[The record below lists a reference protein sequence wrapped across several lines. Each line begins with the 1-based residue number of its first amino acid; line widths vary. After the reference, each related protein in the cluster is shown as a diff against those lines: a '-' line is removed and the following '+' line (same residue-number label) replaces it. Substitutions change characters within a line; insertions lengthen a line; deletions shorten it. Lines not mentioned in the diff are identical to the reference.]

1 MLSAL
6 LVAAWQETALL
17 TSEVSWARGV
27 LPPAHLMLNPSASC
41 EKTSIPA
48 LDVPRDG
55 AGLELWPPLSER
67 VQFCVYAAERKTNKR
82 CEMTES
88 CEVPGEGEAGA
99 GRSPYLPSLPTRC
112 PKPSPG
118 HNHCD
123 SALAKMHRLVEVTVS
138 AYFDINVNVSP
149 TVSQPVCVCVCAQP
163 SPALSRSLLE
173 VSTGPGR
180 CCQTSQCGSSP
191 ALGVVLSQILAP
203 RLTPAFP
210 NPFGAGFVC
219 FSSSP
224 RADLGAAPKPVSAVL
239 QVKGT
244 GLFWPST
251 GHRLVF
257 NS

>member
-1 MLSAL
+1 MRCRGR
-6 LVAAWQETALL
+6 VRQEQGGRH
-17 TSEVSWARGV
+17 TS
-27 LPPAHLMLNPSASC
+27 
-41 EKTSIPA
+41 
-48 LDVPRDG
+48 PRCP
-55 AGLELWPPLSER
+55 E
-67 VQFCVYAAERKTNKR
+67 
-82 CEMTES
+82 
-88 CEVPGEGEAGA
+88 
-99 GRSPYLPSLPTRC
+99 PSL
-112 PKPSPG
+112 G

-180 CCQTSQCGSSP
+180 CCQTSHCGSSP

-203 RLTPAFP
+203 HLIPAFP
-210 NPFGAGFVC
+210 HCLGLVFVC
-219 FSSSP
+219 FSSFP
-224 RADLGAAPKPVSAVL
+224 RADLGAAPKPLSTEL

-257 NS
+257 DSRVICL

>member
-17 TSEVSWARGV
+17 TSEVLWARGV

-99 GRSPYLPSLPTRC
+99 GRPPYLPSLPTRC

-149 TVSQPVCVCVCAQP
+149 TVSQPVCVCVCVP
-163 SPALSRSLLE
+163 SRLLPCLGHSWRSPRGRAGAAKPPSAGPPRLWELCSARSLL
-173 VSTGPGR
+173 
-180 CCQTSQCGSSP
+180 
-191 ALGVVLSQILAP
+191 
-203 RLTPAFP
+203 
-210 NPFGAGFVC
+210 
-219 FSSSP
+219 
-224 RADLGAAPKPVSAVL
+224 
-239 QVKGT
+239 
-244 GLFWPST
+244 
-251 GHRLVF
+251 LV
-257 NS
+257 